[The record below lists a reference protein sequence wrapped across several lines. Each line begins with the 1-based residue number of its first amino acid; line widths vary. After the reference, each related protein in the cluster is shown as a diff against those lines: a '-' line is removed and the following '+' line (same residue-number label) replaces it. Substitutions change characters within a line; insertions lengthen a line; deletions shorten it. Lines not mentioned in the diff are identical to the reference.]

1 MGLLF
6 FPQTIQEGLLGR
18 IIQFADE
25 MAHPADRTRVF
36 ISAKAYAEAFVEA
49 DYDAYFIQT
58 RRGLTNGLSEGKLA
72 GVLFFR
78 LSRHRIIHLSK
89 EITENQDYEHFQEK
103 VIIKI
108 IGALLHIDFNDPWII
123 ERVKKSRPGGMRHKF
138 QNFYN
143 ELLYLTCRRHY
154 NQESLALFFD
164 TCAYL
169 SHAIE
174 ELRRLGAAPARP

>member
-1 MGLLF
+1 MALLF
-6 FPQTIQEGLLGR
+6 FPESMQKGLLSQIVKIAR
-18 IIQFADE
+18 D
-25 MAHPADRTRVF
+25 MARPADRVRVF
-36 ISAKAYAEAFVEA
+36 VSEKAYVEAFGEA
-49 DYDAYFIQT
+49 DYDAHFLRT

-78 LSRHRIIHLSK
+78 LSRHRIIHLSQ
-89 EITENQDYEHFQEK
+89 EITEHEDYEHFQEK

-123 ERVKKSRPGGMRHKF
+123 ERIKKKRPGGMRHDF

-169 SHAIE
+169 SHAID
-174 ELRRLGAAPARP
+174 ELRALGKAPARS